1 MLGLPIFLLMIGA
14 VFFFVFICGFV
25 AINSFVFGCI
35 LAKLAQNN
43 QREHPDKKATIV
55 LQWVGCVILLL
66 LSMVSTAATIVSVFR
81 VASFFF

>member
-35 LAKLAQNN
+35 LAKRAQNN
-43 QREHPDKKATIV
+43 QREHPDKKIKIV
-55 LQWVGCVILLL
+55 LQWLGCVVLLAVFL
-66 LSMVSTAATIVSVFR
+66 VSTAATIVIGFR
-81 VASFFF
+81 IASFFF